1 MLMCSVFGLI
11 DHQNRLSTHD
21 KNRILNTL
29 ARECEVRGTDA
40 TGIAYHFGGRL
51 RIFKR
56 PLPAHKLRL
65 RVPPDVSV
73 VLGHTR
79 MTTQG
84 DAACNQNNHPFA
96 GSIAGKPFAL
106 AHNGIL
112 WNDKLLRQQ
121 ERLPQTS
128 VETDSYVA
136 VQLLEQYNALDF
148 ASLQV
153 MAETVEGSFVF
164 TVLDHEDAIW
174 FIKGDNPLCLFHYDG
189 FTLYASTQEILL
201 KATKRLRLGK
211 PQSVQQPEEGEI
223 LKIDK
228 FGSQISGSFIPR
240 TSYAHWWRGTPYYG
254 YPWDVDGDDGLHD
267 ELLAAAKAM
276 GVSEDEVQALL
287 DYGCDPD
294 EIEEL
299 LYDPAL
305 LHEMTGELL
314 HAYY

>member
-1 MLMCSVFGLI
+1 MCSIFGLI
-11 DHQNRLSTHD
+11 DHKQALSTKD

-65 RVPPDVSV
+65 RVPPGVSV
-73 VLGHTR
+73 ILGHTR

-84 DAACNQNNHPFA
+84 NAARNQNNHPFA
-96 GSIAGKPFAL
+96 GSVGSKTFAL

-121 ERLPQTS
+121 ENLPQTS

-136 VQLLEQYNALDF
+136 VQLLEQQNALDF
-148 ASLQV
+148 ASLQA

-164 TVLDHEDAIW
+164 TVLDHEDSIW
-174 FIKGDNPLCLFHYDG
+174 FVKGDNPLCLFHYDG
-189 FTLYASTQEILL
+189 FTLYASTQEILV

-211 PQSVQQPEEGEI
+211 PQAIQQPEEGEI

-228 FGSQISGSFIPR
+228 FGNQTSGIFIPR
-240 TSYAHWWRGTPYYG
+240 TSYAHWWRHFPYYG
-254 YPWDVDGDDGLHD
+254 YPWDEVDGLHD
-267 ELLAAAKAM
+267 ELLAAAKSM
-276 GVSEDEVQALL
+276 SVSETEVQALL

-314 HAYY
+314 RAYY

>member
-1 MLMCSVFGLI
+1 MCSLFGMI
-11 DHQNRLSTHD
+11 DYQNKLTTRE

-56 PLPAHKLRL
+56 PLPARKLRL
-65 RVPPDVSV
+65 RVPSDVNV
-73 VLGHTR
+73 IMGHTR

-84 DAACNQNNHPFA
+84 NEKFNQNNHPFS
-96 GSIAGKPFAL
+96 GSINGKTFAL

-112 WNDKLLRQQ
+112 WNDKILRQQ
-121 ERLPQTS
+121 ENLPQTS

-136 VQLLEQYNALDF
+136 VQLLEQQNALDF
-148 ASLQV
+148 ASLKA

-164 TVLDHEDAIW
+164 TVLDNEDAIW
-174 FIKGDNPLCLFHYDG
+174 FVVGDNPLCLFHYDG
-189 FTLYASTQEILL
+189 YTLYASTQDILV

-211 PQSVQQPEEGEI
+211 PKSVQQPEEGEI
-223 LKIDK
+223 LRIDK
-228 FGSQISGSFIPR
+228 HGCQTTDSFMPR
-240 TSYAHWWRGTPYYG
+240 TTYPHWWRYSPYYG
-254 YPWDVDGDDGLHD
+254 YPWDEDSRLHD
-267 ELLAAAKAM
+267 ELIAAAKAM
-276 GVSEDEVQALL
+276 GVSEVEVQALL
-287 DYGCDPD
+287 DYGCDLD

-314 HAYY
+314 YAY

>member
-1 MLMCSVFGLI
+1 MCSLFGLI
-11 DHQNRLSTHD
+11 DHQNKLTTRD
-21 KNRILNTL
+21 KNRIVNTL

-56 PLPAHKLRL
+56 PLPARKLRL
-65 RVPPDVSV
+65 RVPNNVNV
-73 VLGHTR
+73 IMGHTR

-84 DAACNQNNHPFA
+84 NEKFNQNNHPFP
-96 GSIAGKPFAL
+96 GSINGKTFAL

-112 WNDKLLRQQ
+112 WNDKILRQQ
-121 ERLPQTS
+121 ENLPQTS

-136 VQLLEQYNALDF
+136 VQLLEQQNALDF
-148 ASLQV
+148 ASLKT

-164 TVLDHEDAIW
+164 TVLDSEDAIW
-174 FIKGDNPLCLFHYDG
+174 FVVGDNPLCLFHYDG
-189 FTLYASTQEILL
+189 YTLYASTQDILV

-211 PQSVQQPEEGEI
+211 PKSVQQPEEGEI
-223 LKIDK
+223 LRIDK
-228 FGSQISGSFIPR
+228 HGCQTTDSYMPR
-240 TSYAHWWRGTPYYG
+240 TTYPHWWRYSPCYG
-254 YPWDVDGDDGLHD
+254 YPWDEDGRLHD
-267 ELLAAAKAM
+267 ELIAAAKAM
-276 GVSEDEVQALL
+276 GVSEAEVQALL

-314 HAYY
+314 YAY

>member
-1 MLMCSVFGLI
+1 MCSVFGLI
-11 DHQNRLSTHD
+11 DYKQALTAKE

-65 RVPPDVSV
+65 HMPSGVNMIM
-73 VLGHTR
+73 GHTR

-84 DAACNQNNHPFA
+84 DAVRNQNNHPFA
-96 GSIAGKPFAL
+96 GSIAGKTFAL

-128 VETDSYVA
+128 VETDSYIA
-136 VQLLEQYNALDF
+136 VQLLEQQNALDF
-148 ASLQV
+148 QSLKE
-153 MAETVEGSFVF
+153 MAEKVEGSFVF
-164 TVLDHEDAIW
+164 TLLDSEDSVW
-174 FIKGDNPLCLFHYDG
+174 FVKGDNPLCLFHYNG
-189 FTLYASTQEILL
+189 FTLYASTQEILV
-201 KATKRLRLGK
+201 KAVKRLRLGK
-211 PQSVQQPEEGEI
+211 PQTVQQPEEGEI
-223 LKIDK
+223 LRIDK
-228 FGSQISGSFIPR
+228 FGNQTSGSFIPR
-240 TSYAHWWRGTPYYG
+240 TSCAHWWRYSPYYG
-254 YPWDVDGDDGLHD
+254 YTYDEDDTLHD
-267 ELLAAAKAM
+267 GLLAAAKSM
-276 GVSEDEVQALL
+276 GVSADEVQALL

-305 LHEMTGELL
+305 LHELTSELL
-314 HAYY
+314 YAY

>member
-1 MLMCSVFGLI
+1 MCSLFGII
-11 DHQNRLSTHD
+11 DQQNKLTTRE

-56 PLPAHKLRL
+56 PLPARKLRL
-65 RVPPDVSV
+65 RVPSGVNV
-73 VLGHTR
+73 IMGHTR

-84 DAACNQNNHPFA
+84 NEKLNQNNHPFP
-96 GSIAGKPFAL
+96 GSIGGKTFAL

-112 WNDKLLRQQ
+112 WNDKILRQQ
-121 ERLPQTS
+121 ENLPQTS
-128 VETDSYVA
+128 VETDSFIA
-136 VQLLEQYNALDF
+136 VQLLEQQNALDF
-148 ASLQV
+148 ASLKA
-153 MAETVEGSFVF
+153 MAEQVEGSFVF
-164 TVLDHEDAIW
+164 TVLDSEDAIW
-174 FIKGDNPLCLFHYDG
+174 FVIGDNPLCLFHYDG
-189 FTLYASTQEILL
+189 FVLYASTQDILV

-211 PQSVQQPEEGEI
+211 PESVQQPEEGEI
-223 LKIDK
+223 LRIDK
-228 FGSQISGSFIPR
+228 HGCQTTDSFMPR
-240 TSYAHWWRGTPYYG
+240 TTYPHWWRHSPYYG
-254 YPWDVDGDDGLHD
+254 YPWDEDGRLHD
-267 ELLAAAKAM
+267 ELVAAAKAM
-276 GVSEDEVQALL
+276 GVSEAEVQALL

-314 HAYY
+314 YAY

>member
-1 MLMCSVFGLI
+1 MCSVFGLI
-11 DHQNRLSTHD
+11 DYKQALTAKE

-65 RVPPDVSV
+65 HMPSGVNMIM
-73 VLGHTR
+73 GHTR

-84 DAACNQNNHPFA
+84 DAVRNQNNHPFA
-96 GSIAGKPFAL
+96 GSIAGKTFAL

-112 WNDKLLRQQ
+112 WNDKLLRQT

-136 VQLLEQYNALDF
+136 VQLIEQKNALDF
-148 ASLQV
+148 QSLKEV
-153 MAETVEGSFVF
+153 AEKVEGSFVF
-164 TVLDHEDAIW
+164 TILDSEDSIW
-174 FIKGDNPLCLFHYDG
+174 FVKGENPLCLFHYNG
-189 FTLYASTQEILL
+189 FTLYASTQEILV
-201 KATKRLRLGK
+201 KAVKRLRLGK
-211 PQSVQQPEEGEI
+211 PQTVQQPEEGEI
-223 LKIDK
+223 LRIDK
-228 FGSQISGSFIPR
+228 FGNQTSGSFIPR
-240 TSYAHWWRGTPYYG
+240 TSCAHWWRYSPYYG
-254 YPWDVDGDDGLHD
+254 YTYGEDDTLHD
-267 ELLAAAKAM
+267 ELLSAAKAM
-276 GVSEDEVQALL
+276 GVSEAEVQALL

-299 LYDPAL
+299 LYDPAM
-305 LHEMTGELL
+305 LHELTSELL
-314 HAYY
+314 YAY

>member
-1 MLMCSVFGLI
+1 MCSLFGII
-11 DHQNRLSTHD
+11 DHQNKITTRE

-56 PLPAHKLRL
+56 PLPARKLRL
-65 RVPPDVSV
+65 RVPNNVNV
-73 VLGHTR
+73 IMGHTR

-84 DAACNQNNHPFA
+84 NEKFNQNNHPFP
-96 GSIAGKPFAL
+96 GSINGKTFAL

-112 WNDKLLRQQ
+112 WNDKILRQQ
-121 ERLPQTS
+121 ENLPQTS

-136 VQLLEQYNALDF
+136 VQLLEQQNALDF
-148 ASLQV
+148 ASLKT

-164 TVLDHEDAIW
+164 TVLDSEDAIW
-174 FIKGDNPLCLFHYDG
+174 FVVGDNPLCLFHYDG
-189 FTLYASTQEILL
+189 YTLYASTQDILV

-211 PQSVQQPEEGEI
+211 PKSVQQPEEGEI
-223 LKIDK
+223 LRIDK
-228 FGSQISGSFIPR
+228 HGCQTTDSFMPR
-240 TSYAHWWRGTPYYG
+240 TTYPHWWRYSPCYG
-254 YPWDVDGDDGLHD
+254 YPWDEDGRLHD
-267 ELLAAAKAM
+267 ELIAADKAM
-276 GVSEDEVQALL
+276 GVSEAEVQALL

-314 HAYY
+314 YAY

>member
-1 MLMCSVFGLI
+1 MCSVFGLI
-11 DHQNRLSTHD
+11 DHKQALTTKE

-56 PLPAHKLRL
+56 PLPARKLRL
-65 RVPPDVSV
+65 RVPPSV
-73 VLGHTR
+73 NVIMGHTR

-84 DAACNQNNHPFA
+84 NAERNQNNHPFA
-96 GSIAGKPFAL
+96 GSVGGKTFAL

-112 WNDKLLRQQ
+112 WNDKILRQQ
-121 ERLPQTS
+121 ENLPQTS
-128 VETDSYVA
+128 VETDSFIA
-136 VQLLEQYNALDF
+136 VQLLEQQNALDF
-148 ASLQV
+148 ASLKA

-164 TVLDHEDAIW
+164 RVLDSEDAIW
-174 FIKGDNPLCLFHYDG
+174 FVVGDNPLCLFHYDG
-189 FTLYASTQEILL
+189 FTLYASTQDILV

-228 FGSQISGSFIPR
+228 HGCQTTDSYMPR
-240 TSYAHWWRGTPYYG
+240 TTYPHWWRYSPCYG
-254 YPWDVDGDDGLHD
+254 YPWDEEGSLHDGLIT
-267 ELLAAAKAM
+267 AAKAM
-276 GVSEDEVQALL
+276 GVSEAEVQALL
-287 DYGCDPD
+287 DYGCDSD

-305 LHEMTGELL
+305 LHELTGELL
-314 HAYY
+314 YAY

>member
-1 MLMCSVFGLI
+1 MCSLFGMI
-11 DHQNRLSTHD
+11 DYQNKLTTRE

-29 ARECEVRGTDA
+29 ARECEVRGTGA

-56 PLPAHKLRL
+56 PLPARKLRL
-65 RVPPDVSV
+65 RVPSNVNV
-73 VLGHTR
+73 IMGHTR

-84 DAACNQNNHPFA
+84 NEKFNQNNHPFP
-96 GSIAGKPFAL
+96 GSINGKTFAL

-112 WNDKLLRQQ
+112 WNDKILRQQ
-121 ERLPQTS
+121 ENLPQTS
-128 VETDSYVA
+128 VETDSYIA
-136 VQLLEQYNALDF
+136 VQLLEQQNALDF
-148 ASLQV
+148 TSLKA
-153 MAETVEGSFVF
+153 MAEQVEGSFVF
-164 TVLDHEDAIW
+164 TVLDIEDSIW
-174 FIKGDNPLCLFHYDG
+174 FVVGDNPLCLFHYDG
-189 FTLYASTQEILL
+189 FTLYASTQDILV

-211 PQSVQQPEEGEI
+211 PKSIQQPEEGEI

-228 FGSQISGSFIPR
+228 HGCQTTDSFIPR
-240 TSYAHWWRGTPYYG
+240 TTYPHWWRYSPCYG
-254 YPWDVDGDDGLHD
+254 YPWDEDGRLHD
-267 ELLAAAKAM
+267 ELIAAAKAM
-276 GVSEDEVQALL
+276 GVSEAEVQALL

-314 HAYY
+314 YVY

>member
-1 MLMCSVFGLI
+1 MCSVFGLI
-11 DHQNRLSTHD
+11 DHKQALTVKE

-65 RVPPDVSV
+65 HMPSGVNMIM
-73 VLGHTR
+73 GHTR

-84 DAACNQNNHPFA
+84 DAVRNQNNHPFA
-96 GSIAGKPFAL
+96 GSIAGKTFAL

-112 WNDKLLRQQ
+112 WNDKLLRQT

-136 VQLLEQYNALDF
+136 VQLIEQKNALDF
-148 ASLQV
+148 QSLKE
-153 MAETVEGSFVF
+153 MAEKVEGSFVF
-164 TVLDHEDAIW
+164 TILDSEDSIW
-174 FIKGDNPLCLFHYDG
+174 FVKGENPLCLFHYNG
-189 FTLYASTQEILL
+189 FTLYASTQEILV
-201 KATKRLRLGK
+201 KAVKRLRLGK
-211 PQSVQQPEEGEI
+211 PQTVQQPEEGEI
-223 LKIDK
+223 LRIDK
-228 FGSQISGSFIPR
+228 FGNQTSGSFIPR
-240 TSYAHWWRGTPYYG
+240 TSCAHWWRYSPYYG
-254 YPWDVDGDDGLHD
+254 YTYGEDDTLHD
-267 ELLAAAKAM
+267 ELLSAAKAM
-276 GVSEDEVQALL
+276 GVSEAEVQALL

-299 LYDPAL
+299 LYDPAM

-314 HAYY
+314 YAY

>member
-1 MLMCSVFGLI
+1 MCSLFGII
-11 DHQNRLSTHD
+11 DHQNKITTRE

-56 PLPAHKLRL
+56 PLPVRKLRL
-65 RVPPDVSV
+65 RVPNNVNV
-73 VLGHTR
+73 IMGHTR

-84 DAACNQNNHPFA
+84 NEKFNQNNHPFP
-96 GSIAGKPFAL
+96 GSINGKTFAL

-112 WNDKLLRQQ
+112 WNDKILRQQ
-121 ERLPQTS
+121 ENLPQTS

-136 VQLLEQYNALDF
+136 VQLLEQQNALDF
-148 ASLQV
+148 ASLKA
-153 MAETVEGSFVF
+153 MAEQVEGSFVF
-164 TVLDHEDAIW
+164 TVLDSEDAIW
-174 FIKGDNPLCLFHYDG
+174 FVVGDNPLCLFHYDG
-189 FTLYASTQEILL
+189 FVLYASTQDILV

-211 PQSVQQPEEGEI
+211 PKSVQQPEEGEI
-223 LKIDK
+223 LRIDK
-228 FGSQISGSFIPR
+228 HGCQTTDSYMPR
-240 TSYAHWWRGTPYYG
+240 TTYPHWWRYSPCYG
-254 YPWDVDGDDGLHD
+254 YPWDEDGRLHD
-267 ELLAAAKAM
+267 ELIAADKAM
-276 GVSEDEVQALL
+276 GVSEAEVQALL

-314 HAYY
+314 YAY

>member
-1 MLMCSVFGLI
+1 MCSVFGLI
-11 DHQNRLSTHD
+11 DYKQALTTKD
-21 KNRILNTL
+21 KNHILNTL

-40 TGIAYHFGGRL
+40 TGIAYHFGRRL

-65 RVPPDVSV
+65 RVPSGVNV
-73 VLGHTR
+73 IMGHTR

-84 DAACNQNNHPFA
+84 NEKFNQNNHPFA
-96 GSIAGKPFAL
+96 GSVGGKTFAL

-121 ERLPQTS
+121 EKLPQTS
-128 VETDSYVA
+128 VETDSYIA
-136 VQLLEQYNALDF
+136 VQLLEQQNALDF
-148 ASLQV
+148 QSLKE
-153 MAETVEGSFVF
+153 MAEKVEGSFVF
-164 TVLDHEDAIW
+164 TVLDSEDAIW
-174 FIKGDNPLCLFHYDG
+174 FVKGDNPLCLFHYDG
-189 FTLYASTQEILL
+189 FTLYASTQEILV
-201 KATKRLRLGK
+201 KATKRLRLDK
-211 PQSVQQPEEGEI
+211 PESVQQPEEGEI
-223 LKIDK
+223 LRIDK
-228 FGSQISGSFIPR
+228 FGNQTGGSFLPR
-240 TSYAHWWRGTPYYG
+240 TSYAHWWRGSPYYG
-254 YPWDVDGDDGLHD
+254 YPWDEDDGLHD

-314 HAYY
+314 RAYY

>member
-1 MLMCSVFGLI
+1 MCSVFGLI
-11 DHQNRLSTHD
+11 DHQNKLTTRE
-21 KNRILNTL
+21 KNCIINTL
-29 ARECEVRGTDA
+29 ARGCEVRGTDA

-65 RVPPDVSV
+65 HVPSGVNMIM
-73 VLGHTR
+73 GHTR

-84 DAACNQNNHPFA
+84 NETFNQNNHPFL
-96 GSIAGKPFAL
+96 GSIAGKTFAL

-112 WNDKLLRQQ
+112 WNDKLLRQT
-121 ERLPQTS
+121 EHLPQTS

-136 VQLLEQYNALDF
+136 VQLLEQQNALDF
-148 ASLQV
+148 QSLKE
-153 MAETVEGSFVF
+153 MAEKVEGSFVF
-164 TVLDHEDAIW
+164 TVLDSEDSIW
-174 FIKGDNPLCLFHYDG
+174 FVKGDNPLCLFHYNG
-189 FTLYASTQEILL
+189 FTLYASTQEILV
-201 KATKRLRLGK
+201 KAVKRLRLGK
-211 PQSVQQPEEGEI
+211 PQTVQQPEEGEI
-223 LKIDK
+223 LRIDK
-228 FGSQISGSFIPR
+228 FDNQTSGSFIPR
-240 TSYAHWWRGTPYYG
+240 TSYTHWWRYSPYYG
-254 YPWDVDGDDGLHD
+254 YTYSEDDTLHD
-267 ELLAAAKAM
+267 ELLAAAKAI

-314 HAYY
+314 HAY

>member
-1 MLMCSVFGLI
+1 MCSVFGLI
-11 DHQNRLSTHD
+11 DYKQALTAKE

-65 RVPPDVSV
+65 HMPSGVNMIM
-73 VLGHTR
+73 GHTR

-84 DAACNQNNHPFA
+84 DAVRNQNNHPFA
-96 GSIAGKPFAL
+96 GSIAGKTFAL

-112 WNDKLLRQQ
+112 WNDKLLRQT

-136 VQLLEQYNALDF
+136 VQLIEQKNALDF
-148 ASLQV
+148 QSLKE
-153 MAETVEGSFVF
+153 MAEKVEGSFVF
-164 TVLDHEDAIW
+164 TILDSEDSIW
-174 FIKGDNPLCLFHYDG
+174 FVKGENPLCLFHYNG
-189 FTLYASTQEILL
+189 FTLYASTQEILV
-201 KATKRLRLGK
+201 KAVKRLRLGK
-211 PQSVQQPEEGEI
+211 PQTVQQPEEGEI
-223 LKIDK
+223 LRIDK
-228 FGSQISGSFIPR
+228 FGNQTSGSFIPR
-240 TSYAHWWRGTPYYG
+240 TSCAHWWRYSPYYG
-254 YPWDVDGDDGLHD
+254 YTYGEDDTLHD
-267 ELLAAAKAM
+267 ELLSAAKAM
-276 GVSEDEVQALL
+276 GVSEAEVQALL

-299 LYDPAL
+299 LYDPAM
-305 LHEMTGELL
+305 LHELTSELL
-314 HAYY
+314 YAY

>member
-1 MLMCSVFGLI
+1 MCSLFGMI
-11 DHQNRLSTHD
+11 DYQNKLTTRE

-56 PLPAHKLRL
+56 PLPARKLRL
-65 RVPPDVSV
+65 RVPSNVNV
-73 VLGHTR
+73 IMGHTR

-84 DAACNQNNHPFA
+84 NEKFNQNNHPFP
-96 GSIAGKPFAL
+96 GSIGGKNFAL

-112 WNDKLLRQQ
+112 WNDKILRQQ
-121 ERLPQTS
+121 ENLPQTS
-128 VETDSYVA
+128 VETDSFIA
-136 VQLLEQYNALDF
+136 VQLLEQQNALDF
-148 ASLQV
+148 ASLKT

-164 TVLDHEDAIW
+164 TVLDSEDAIW
-174 FIKGDNPLCLFHYDG
+174 FVVGDNPLCLFHYDG
-189 FTLYASTQEILL
+189 FTLYASTQDILV

-211 PQSVQQPEEGEI
+211 PKSVQQPEEGEI
-223 LKIDK
+223 LRIDK
-228 FGSQISGSFIPR
+228 HGCQTTDSFMPC
-240 TSYAHWWRGTPYYG
+240 TTYPHWWRHSPYYG
-254 YPWDVDGDDGLHD
+254 YPWDEEGRLHD
-267 ELLAAAKAM
+267 ELIAAAKAM
-276 GVSEDEVQALL
+276 GVSETEVQALL

-314 HAYY
+314 YAY

>member
-1 MLMCSVFGLI
+1 MCSLFGII
-11 DHQNRLSTHD
+11 DHQNKITTRE

-56 PLPAHKLRL
+56 PLPASKLRL
-65 RVPPDVSV
+65 RVPNNVNV
-73 VLGHTR
+73 IMGHTR

-84 DAACNQNNHPFA
+84 NEKFNQNNHPFP
-96 GSIAGKPFAL
+96 GSINGKTFAL

-112 WNDKLLRQQ
+112 WNDKILRQQ
-121 ERLPQTS
+121 ENLPQTS

-136 VQLLEQYNALDF
+136 VQLLEQQNALDF
-148 ASLQV
+148 ASLKA
-153 MAETVEGSFVF
+153 MAEQVEGSFVF
-164 TVLDHEDAIW
+164 TVLDSEDAIW
-174 FIKGDNPLCLFHYDG
+174 FVVGDNPLCLFHYDG
-189 FTLYASTQEILL
+189 FVLYASTQDILV

-211 PQSVQQPEEGEI
+211 PKSVQQPEEGEI
-223 LKIDK
+223 LRIDK
-228 FGSQISGSFIPR
+228 HGCQTTDSYMPR
-240 TSYAHWWRGTPYYG
+240 TTYPHWWRHSPYYG
-254 YPWDVDGDDGLHD
+254 YPWDEDSRLHD
-267 ELLAAAKAM
+267 ELVAAAKAM
-276 GVSEDEVQALL
+276 GVSETEVQALL

-314 HAYY
+314 YAY

>member
-1 MLMCSVFGLI
+1 MCSLFGII
-11 DHQNRLSTHD
+11 DHQNKITTRE

-56 PLPAHKLRL
+56 PLPVRKLRL
-65 RVPPDVSV
+65 RVPNNVNV
-73 VLGHTR
+73 IMGHTR

-84 DAACNQNNHPFA
+84 NEKFNQNNHPFP
-96 GSIAGKPFAL
+96 GSINGKTFAL

-112 WNDKLLRQQ
+112 WNDKILRQQ
-121 ERLPQTS
+121 ENLPQTS

-136 VQLLEQYNALDF
+136 VQLLEQQNALDF
-148 ASLQV
+148 ASLKA
-153 MAETVEGSFVF
+153 MAEQVEGSFVF
-164 TVLDHEDAIW
+164 TVLDSEDAIW
-174 FIKGDNPLCLFHYDG
+174 FVVGDNPLCLFHYDG
-189 FTLYASTQEILL
+189 FVLYASTQDILV

-211 PQSVQQPEEGEI
+211 PKSVQQPEEGEI
-223 LKIDK
+223 LRIDK
-228 FGSQISGSFIPR
+228 HGCQTTDSYMPR
-240 TSYAHWWRGTPYYG
+240 TTYPHWWRYSPCYG
-254 YPWDVDGDDGLHD
+254 YPWDEDGRLHD
-267 ELLAAAKAM
+267 ELIAAAKAM
-276 GVSEDEVQALL
+276 GVSEAEVQALL

-314 HAYY
+314 YAY